1 MAMEQIVQT
10 IVQAGIA
17 ALVPIIVAGA
27 VQLLR
32 RLHIQL
38 SEAQQAALDA
48 AIRRAIFEAEE
59 WGAARLKAKLPATS
73 YQKLE
78 RAIEAVAPQFGLSPE
93 ETEARIKATLPEV
106 GLGASSN
113 FPVAPVAGANSSPGS
128 PL

>member
-1 MAMEQIVQT
+1 MDNLVHL

-17 ALVPIIVAGA
+17 ALVPVVVAGA

-48 AIRRAIFEAEE
+48 AIRRAILEAEE

-78 RAIEAVAPQFGLSPE
+78 RAVNAVAPAFDLTPE
-93 ETEARIKATLPEV
+93 EAETHIRALLPSV
-106 GLGASSN
+106 G
-113 FPVAPVAGANSSPGS
+113 AGATANFSRTPGPGAASPQ
-128 PL
+128 P